1 MKSVL
6 ELGSKYIVPA
16 IRREVV
22 LKLIK
27 KGFMGV
33 EIAKILK
40 ISPSLI
46 TRYINGERG
55 TQVDLRR
62 YKDIVERIENLVDKI
77 SSGEVDQYI
86 IAKEIDRI
94 AIYFMSRKHLCEIH
108 KKLEPNIVPD
118 KCSICLELF
127 KTNKIQ

>member
-55 TQVDLRR
+55 AQIDLRR
-62 YKDIVERIENLVDKI
+62 YRDIVERIENLVDKI

-94 AIYFMSRKHLCEIH
+94 AIYFMSRKYLCEIH
-108 KKLEPNIVPD
+108 KKLEPSIEPD

>member
-6 ELGSKYIVPA
+6 ELGSKYVVPA

-55 TQVDLRR
+55 TQIDLRR
-62 YKDIVERIENLVDKI
+62 YRDIVERIENLVDKI

-94 AIYFMSRKHLCEIH
+94 AIYFMSRKYLCGIH
-108 KKLEPNIVPD
+108 KKLEPSIEPD

>member
-94 AIYFMSRKHLCEIH
+94 AIYFMSRKYLCEIH
-108 KKLEPNIVPD
+108 KKLEPSIEPD